1 MLVYAGLAEHE
12 REELVE
18 GDVLHHGRHDVTRL
32 LRSESTSKFIIL
44 KTKENI
50 QCRIQ
55 SKISLPGL
63 PVEQTT
69 FLNTLGEDTQRT
81 YTIYNTSQNS

>member
-12 REELVE
+12 WEELVE

-32 LRSESTSKFIIL
+32 LRSESTSKFIKV

-50 QCRIQ
+50 GWP
-55 SKISLPGL
+55 L
-63 PVEQTT
+63 
-69 FLNTLGEDTQRT
+69 
-81 YTIYNTSQNS
+81 

>member
-12 REELVE
+12 GEELVE

-50 QCRIQ
+50 QCRRQLKYIFA
-55 SKISLPGL
+55 S
-63 PVEQTT
+63 
-69 FLNTLGEDTQRT
+69 
-81 YTIYNTSQNS
+81 